1 MLGDPA
7 WRERVRA
14 GAAALEVEAPAE
26 ALERMARHA
35 ELLLEWNRKINLTRI
50 TDPDQMAIKHFADS
64 LAPAPLIP
72 PGARVVDIGAGGGFP
87 GIPLAAVLPT
97 IRITL
102 IDAVRKKVSFIQ
114 HVIRILGLG
123 NADARHL
130 RAEELAVERPGFSLA
145 ICRALSDL
153 PEILRLAR
161 PLVRRGGRILA
172 LKARMSTEESEY
184 LAALEARGISVSVR
198 RYALPFLGDERTLI
212 SLGLP
217 EAPPA

>member
-1 MLGDPA
+1 MAGDPA

-26 ALERMARHA
+26 ALDRMARHA
-35 ELLLEWNRKINLTRI
+35 QLLLEWNRKINLTRI

-64 LAPAPLIP
+64 LAPASLIP

-87 GIPLAAVLPT
+87 GIPLAVVLPT

-102 IDAVRKKVSFIQ
+102 VDAVRKKISFIQ
-114 HVIRILGLG
+114 HVIRALGLG

-130 RAEELAVERPGFSLA
+130 RAEELAAERPGFTLA

-161 PLVRRGGRILA
+161 PLVRRGGRIVA
-172 LKARMSTEESEY
+172 LKARMSPEESEY
-184 LAALEARGISVSVR
+184 LPSLEAEGFSVSVR

-212 SLGLP
+212 SLSLP
-217 EAPPA
+217 D